1 MFFVPAKKEVKK
13 LSKDLVLAIEWAAA
27 EYKYLK
33 ELQEQLAE
41 IEKGKKPLQKL
52 RKAVKMVHYIS
63 RAERRANQ
71 FEERANKGIEEL
83 KEELSKQLGA
93 DFVLGD
99 FVKAIREITKELNI
113 ERAHLVN
120 YTSFYDGLLEKE
132 LNKVSAEEKLE
143 EEIKKDNPKKVE
155 QIHSAVLQFVNQI
168 KVQVKDAQQW
178 VSALE
183 GSLQKAQKIIKK
195 YHEQH
200 PRAEKDLI
208 AEGLE
213 ILRENGWNLPDSDVI
228 TIFFAQ
234 HPDDLRKLAK
244 TADNTRKDL
253 FSAELP
259 KIYAD
264 LLSPKIITWDQMVS
278 GLLAMMKKLGPNKA
292 IIVFHY
298 FHNDKFFYGDVGYN
312 LGTTL
317 LIKRLFFTKEPIIT
331 WEQFVEDIIEMTN
344 SLSLEGTRILF
355 EYCFDSNTHID
366 KYITK
371 QNWPFFKK
379 LFPRLAGVIEER
391 RGIPSAL
398 HKGVSY
404 LMNVTFSLYSSNP
417 ELPEKAAL
425 LIGQKLLKSDIY
437 LWFGDEEVRLLVKF
451 MKSLVKS
458 ADGMDIVYSIDR
470 SGRILG
476 ILFYHVLRNLGL
488 LKGIKFYFISATREG
503 KVTFYSEQQKKE
515 IVGKNI
521 LLIDDYISSGTTI
534 QSTMN
539 ELRRLGAASV
549 TARAFSTGY
558 FADQHSFGTVST
570 VTPSW
575 FGQTSYSGLNEKP
588 QGGVEVEKYA
598 QVRAREVRKSLIKFA
613 EFIVEY
619 LRYERPRE
627 TY

>member
-244 TADNTRKDL
+244 TAGNKRKDL

>member
-1 MFFVPAKKEVKK
+1 MPAKKEVKK

-244 TADNTRKDL
+244 TAGNKRKDL